1 MKKRN
6 FIIYFVY
13 KVYGNFD
20 LKINKIYF
28 FIKKIYVFEILVFFY
43 WCSFFLFIMYL
54 VYGDFDY

>member
-1 MKKRN
+1 MKKKN

-20 LKINKIYF
+20 LIINKIFF
-28 FIKKIYVFEILVFFY
+28 FIKKIYVFGSLVFFY
-43 WCSFFLFIMYL
+43 WCSIFLFIMYL

>member
-1 MKKRN
+1 MKKKN

-20 LKINKIYF
+20 LIINKIFF
-28 FIKKIYVFEILVFFY
+28 FIKKIYVFGILVFFY
-43 WCSFFLFIMYL
+43 WCSIFLFIMYL

>member
-1 MKKRN
+1 MKKKN

-20 LKINKIYF
+20 LIINKIFF
-28 FIKKIYVFEILVFFY
+28 FIKKIYVFGILFFFY
-43 WCSFFLFIMYL
+43 WCSIFLFIMYL